1 MTYNV
6 VSRRPIHAVALA
18 AVTFIAALMVV
29 TSAAQAAT
37 ITVTNGNDSG
47 AGSLRAALASAA
59 NGDTINFD
67 SSVTEVVL
75 TSAKLDVTTGVT
87 ISGPGA
93 DLLTVKRSTAGGT
106 PNFRVFSIVPGAG
119 NTTSLSGITIANGND
134 TPGGGISFTGG
145 LGTQLNLTAVSVS
158 GNNANWGG
166 GIDVTG
172 NPGSSVTI
180 NSSTISGN
188 TTNGGASCSFCNGAG
203 MKLEVPT
210 TIVNSTISGNVAGDN
225 GGAMKVDSLVT
236 ILNSTIAGNAAGAKG
251 GGIWVTRFTG
261 TPNLAMKNTLVAD
274 NTFGTGHHE
283 CDVDPSNTTLSVNL
297 NNLIEDGSC
306 NFLWASGA
314 VSGSATGFLSG
325 DPGLSSLAY
334 NGGPTKTQALA
345 DGSIARGAGD
355 SATCA
360 ASPVGSLDQRGI
372 ARPSPCSRGAFD
384 GAAVAPSPPPST
396 PSTPSDQPA
405 GPVDQPAPVTDPAGS
420 PGGTSPVPSNSF
432 RLAAGS
438 GAARTSGG
446 AIVTRL
452 TVPGPGRIA
461 QRATLGASSSRAS
474 AASATMCLS
483 SKSVS
488 KAGTYSV
495 TCRLTAAARRAQLRG
510 KVRVSLRTSFTPTG
524 GTARSVSRTVVL
536 PARKASF
543 TG

>member
-1 MTYNV
+1 MTYEFI
-6 VSRRPIHAVALA
+6 SHRPFHAVALA
-18 AVTFIAALMVV
+18 AATFIAALVVV

-37 ITVTNGNDSG
+37 ITVTTGSDSG
-47 AGSLRAALASAA
+47 AGSLRDALASAA

-75 TSAKLDVTTGVT
+75 TSAKLDVNTGVT

-119 NTTSLSGITIANGND
+119 NTATISGITISNGND
-134 TPGGGISFTGG
+134 TPGGGISFTGA
-145 LGTQLNLTAVSVS
+145 LGTQLNLVRAVVS
-158 GNNANWGG
+158 GNNAGWGG
-166 GIDVTG
+166 GIDVAG
-172 NPGSSVTI
+172 NAGSSVTI
-180 NSSTISGN
+180 DSSTISGN
-188 TTNGGASCSFCNGAG
+188 TANGGAPGCGFCNGGG

-210 TIVNSTISGNVAGDN
+210 TIVNSTISGNVTPDN
-225 GGAMKVDSLVT
+225 GGAMKADSQVT

-251 GGIWVTRFTG
+251 GGIWVSASGRN
-261 TPNLAMKNTLVAD
+261 PNLAIKNTLVAD
-274 NTFGTGHHE
+274 NTFGAGRHE
-283 CDVDPSNTTLSVNL
+283 CDVETSTTSLSVNL

-325 DPGLSSLAY
+325 DPGLLPLAN

-345 DGSIARGAGD
+345 YGSIARGAGD

-360 ASPVGSLDQRGI
+360 ASPVGGLDQRGI
-372 ARPSPCSRGAFD
+372 ARPSPCSRGADD

-396 PSTPSDQPA
+396 PPTPSDPPA
-405 GPVDQPAPVTDPAGS
+405 GPVDPPAGS
-420 PGGTSPVPSNSF
+420 PGGTSPMPSNSF

-438 GAARTSGG
+438 GAPRTSGG

-452 TVPGPGRIA
+452 TVPGPGRIV
-461 QRATLGASSSRAS
+461 QRAMLGASSSRAS
-474 AASATMCLS
+474 AAAARMCSS

-495 TCRLTAAARRAQLRG
+495 TCRLTAAARRAQRRG

-524 GTARSVSRTVVL
+524 GTARAVSRTVVL
-536 PARKASF
+536 PSRKASSRKASF
-543 TG
+543 NG